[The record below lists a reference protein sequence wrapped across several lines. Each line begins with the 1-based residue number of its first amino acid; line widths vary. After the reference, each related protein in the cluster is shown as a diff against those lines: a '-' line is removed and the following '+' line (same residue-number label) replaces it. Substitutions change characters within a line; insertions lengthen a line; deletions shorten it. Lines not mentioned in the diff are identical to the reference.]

1 MTDNSHFQ
9 SCNDPRTQNQQPEV
23 LIRQDYNVQI
33 SSGQPV
39 IVPNT
44 FQDLDL
50 RLARMQIPDYS
61 KAAEMAVGV
70 SVNFNPGLVIM
81 SFLIFHFS
89 STVFN
94 PNSQYRI
101 RPLPRLAIS
110 RGKPRSYIVLL

>member
-9 SCNDPRTQNQQPEV
+9 SYNDPRTQNQQPEV

-33 SSGQPV
+33 SSGQSV
-39 IVPNT
+39 IIPNT

-94 PNSQYRI
+94 PDSQYRF
-101 RPLPRLAIS
+101 RPLPRLTIS